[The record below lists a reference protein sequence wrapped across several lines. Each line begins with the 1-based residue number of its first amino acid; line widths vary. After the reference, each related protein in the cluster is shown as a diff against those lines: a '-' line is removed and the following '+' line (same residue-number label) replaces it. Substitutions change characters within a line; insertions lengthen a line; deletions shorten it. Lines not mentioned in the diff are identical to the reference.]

1 LVDLVNLLY
10 FIYAFFFFF
19 KLSSISVF
27 VTFFFFYLVALFA
40 IVSVGFSITSV
51 PIYIGLFAGA
61 ERTLFLKSAYRAN
74 NPSAYRKSETKDMP
88 IAVELFI

>member
-1 LVDLVNLLY
+1 MVDLVNLLY

-40 IVSVGFSITSV
+40 IVSVGFSIASI

-61 ERTLFLKSAYRAN
+61 GRALFLKSAYRAN
-74 NPSAYRKSETKDMP
+74 NPSAYRKIDTKDML
-88 IAVELFI
+88 IAVVFFI